1 MEYQRPS
8 GEIAPRLIIHGGAG
22 NILPSNLPP
31 SKYAAYHDSL
41 LSILAQAHHF
51 LTSPSSFPLSPSSSA
66 SALDAATFAVTLLED
81 NPLFNSGHGAVFT
94 RDGLNELE
102 ASVMVSKGKKKR
114 GVGVM
119 GLTRVKYPI
128 KLAREMLLRG
138 EQDLEGGNGEHRGSK
153 AERLSS
159 GAQGHCQ
166 LHKYSAEK
174 LAEAWGLEMV
184 DPSYFFTQARWD
196 EHVRGL
202 EQERLGGVATWHK
215 EHFFP
220 QGTCGAVALDA
231 EGVICAAT
239 STGGLTNKLSGRIG
253 DTPTLGAGFWAEEWE
268 EIGSTRAESLLS
280 QPGPALVLS
289 ENLKGLMAD
298 CFPSPSLYSPVP
310 PDEVDRHALA
320 KGDRVFRST
329 GLSGTGNG
337 DSFLRTNAART
348 ISAIAQYRSTPPKKT
363 SLQDAVTEVSGPG
376 GELMRSA
383 GDRWHKTGEGEGG
396 VVGIELTLVTD
407 ADGKTKSA
415 FSHIV
420 HDFNCGGMFRAAV
433 DRNGKAVMRV
443 WKPSQHSGL
452 EKYEGEGTEYDL
464 RDWLDKKTLPEAFA

>member
-1 MEYQRPS
+1 MEHQRPF
-8 GEIAPRLIIHGGAG
+8 GCILPRLIIHGGAG

-31 SKYAAYHDSL
+31 SKYAAYRESL
-41 LSILAQAHHF
+41 LSILAQAHYF
-51 LTSPSSFPLSPSSSA
+51 LTSSSSFPLFTQSSA

-94 RDGLNELE
+94 RDGHNELE
-102 ASVMVSKGKKKR
+102 ASVMVSQGKKKR

-138 EQDLEGGNGEHRGSK
+138 EQDLEDGNGEHRELKTEG
-153 AERLSS
+153 LGS

-166 LHKYSAEK
+166 LHKDSAEK
-174 LAEAWGLEMV
+174 LAESWGLEMV

-202 EQERLGGVATWHK
+202 EQEKLGGVATWHK
-215 EHFFP
+215 EHFFS

-239 STGGLTNKLSGRIG
+239 STGGLTNKLTGRIG
-253 DTPTLGAGFWAEEWE
+253 DTPTLGAGFWAEKWE
-268 EIGSTRAESLLS
+268 EIVSTRAETMLS
-280 QPGPALVLS
+280 PPGPALVLS

-298 CFPSPSLYSPVP
+298 CFPSLSLSFPVP
-310 PDEVDRHALA
+310 KDEIDYNALV

-348 ISAIAQYRSTPPKKT
+348 ISAIAQYRSTPQKKT
-363 SLQDAVTEVSGPG
+363 PLQDAVTEVSGPG
-376 GELMRSA
+376 GELMKSA
-383 GDRWHKTGEGEGG
+383 GDRWRRTGEGEGG
-396 VVGIELTLVTD
+396 VIGIELTVVTN

-415 FSHIV
+415 VSHIV
-420 HDFNCGGMFRAAV
+420 DDFNCGGMFRAAV

-443 WKPSQHSGL
+443 WKPNQYSGL
-452 EKYEGEGTEYDL
+452 EKYEGEGVEYDL
-464 RDWLDKKTLPEAFA
+464 RDWFDKTGAVVSI